1 MRSANT
7 CSIWSRCPRAKLL
20 VSTDIRAAI
29 QDEAPPTDGTNV
41 GAVSK
46 LGGYDA
52 PQLLLCETR
61 RSEEHLQ
68 SPNVEVS
75 KAHGSKAEREL
86 RQLEGALGLQTF
98 GLTCSDVRLRMMLM
112 PHTASA
118 SSVLCKTD
126 GTAAVSWAS
135 RACDMR
141 LVCVGGRC
149 WQHTRARRL
158 DERDAWRATRR
169 PTMHIARNSSAR
181 KGRAPI
187 PCENVVRSHVV
198 RPPIMKFP
206 ENLDIRRDRHNA
218 QPTPPLR
225 CHHGVSRGQGC
236 ALSKLRAK

>member
-68 SPNVEVS
+68 VSRTRLSANVEVS

-86 RQLEGALGLQTF
+86 RQLEGASGLQTF
-98 GLTCSDVRLRMMLM
+98 GLTCSDVRLRVMLM

-118 SSVLCKTD
+118 SSVLCKTS

-181 KGRAPI
+181 KSPD
-187 PCENVVRSHVV
+187 S
-198 RPPIMKFP
+198 
-206 ENLDIRRDRHNA
+206 L
-218 QPTPPLR
+218 
-225 CHHGVSRGQGC
+225 
-236 ALSKLRAK
+236 

>member
-1 MRSANT
+1 
-7 CSIWSRCPRAKLL
+7 
-20 VSTDIRAAI
+20 
-29 QDEAPPTDGTNV
+29 
-41 GAVSK
+41 
-46 LGGYDA
+46 
-52 PQLLLCETR
+52 
-61 RSEEHLQ
+61 
-68 SPNVEVS
+68 
-75 KAHGSKAEREL
+75 
-86 RQLEGALGLQTF
+86 
-98 GLTCSDVRLRMMLM
+98 MLM

-118 SSVLCKTD
+118 SSVLCKTS

-198 RPPIMKFP
+198 RRAIMKFP
-206 ENLDIRRDRHNA
+206 ENLAPQRDRQNA

-225 CHHGVSRGQGC
+225 CHHGVSCGQGRL
-236 ALSKLRAK
+236 LSKLRAKCTFRAPLPRIALHSTLTLSLGHYLLPTYIDFYTSPDCTRTATPNALVPRFTSERLTLSPPEYAHARGGFTPPRRGWEILPEVGHPRGRHRDLPW

>member
-1 MRSANT
+1 M
-7 CSIWSRCPRAKLL
+7 
-20 VSTDIRAAI
+20 
-29 QDEAPPTDGTNV
+29 
-41 GAVSK
+41 
-46 LGGYDA
+46 
-52 PQLLLCETR
+52 
-61 RSEEHLQ
+61 
-68 SPNVEVS
+68 
-75 KAHGSKAEREL
+75 
-86 RQLEGALGLQTF
+86 EGASGLQTF
-98 GLTCSDVRLRMMLM
+98 GLTCSDVRLRMMLT

-118 SSVLCKTD
+118 SSVLCKTS

-206 ENLDIRRDRHNA
+206 ENLDIRRDRQNA

-225 CHHGVSRGQGC
+225 CHHGVSCGQGC
-236 ALSKLRAK
+236 DLSKLRAKCTFRAPLPRIALHSTLTLSLGHYWRKPALCMCIFGRRELQELGRATLNQCVGRSVARAVR

>member
-1 MRSANT
+1 M
-7 CSIWSRCPRAKLL
+7 
-20 VSTDIRAAI
+20 
-29 QDEAPPTDGTNV
+29 
-41 GAVSK
+41 
-46 LGGYDA
+46 
-52 PQLLLCETR
+52 
-61 RSEEHLQ
+61 
-68 SPNVEVS
+68 S

-86 RQLEGALGLQTF
+86 RQLEGASGLQTF

-118 SSVLCKTD
+118 SSVLCKTS

-198 RPPIMKFP
+198 RRAIMKFP
-206 ENLDIRRDRHNA
+206 ENLDIRRDGHNA

-225 CHHGVSRGQGC
+225 CHHGVSCGQGC
-236 ALSKLRAK
+236 DLSKLRAKCAFRAPLQGRSALHFTLSLGHNAQRSN